1 MPIVNEPSSRIVAM
15 DKSASPR
22 HFVALRPDPATARRL
37 EELALG
43 LAARCRGR
51 ALAACDL
58 HLTLAFIGEFPA
70 TESARLAALLD
81 GLPASHPG
89 FALDRLGHFGP
100 ALLWIGPAKAPDWL
114 GPLARAVRER
124 LQAGSVPF
132 DKRPLEPHLTLVRNA
147 RDRAATERET
157 GNLVPEQHTNVAH
170 WQLTVGRSHPAPS
183 AQQRYLWR
191 PVRQPVIAASPAGHN
206 LYDTETRRQQ

>member
-1 MPIVNEPSSRIVAM
+1 M

-43 LAARCRGR
+43 LAARCHGR
-51 ALAACDL
+51 ALAARDL

-70 TESARLAALLD
+70 TEGARLLALLD

-89 FALDRLGHFGP
+89 FALDRLGRFGP

-114 GPLARAVRER
+114 VPLAREVRER

-132 DKRPLEPHLTLVRNA
+132 DERPLEPHLTLVRNA
-147 RDRAATERET
+147 RDRAAAERET
-157 GNLVPEQHTNVAH
+157 GRLASEQHANVAR
-170 WQLTVGRSHPAPS
+170 WRLAVGRSHPASS
-183 AQQRYLWR
+183 AQQRYLWQ
-191 PVRQPVIAASPAGHN
+191 PVRHPVIAASPAGHN

>member
-43 LAARCRGR
+43 
-51 ALAACDL
+51 
-58 HLTLAFIGEFPA
+58 
-70 TESARLAALLD
+70 LAALLD